1 VSSAIDEDTMRT
13 VAEGR
18 AAMGEMLRAAQKDLQ
33 KVAVVFLVGLLGT
46 ILYLYYYGWA
56 VLKRDLLSHTEA
68 DVFAITPFDVI
79 LLQAKIG
86 LIVGAILALPVLIYF
101 ARDAL
106 RDRGYWPTEKVPRWK
121 LAGLGAI
128 GLVLFVFGIAYGY
141 YVFFPVMFEFLA
153 SNAANSGF
161 TPTYSIVK
169 WAEFV
174 LFLTLSFGIAAQ
186 LPLIMSALSYSG
198 IVPYETFRDKWRY
211 AVVIIFLFG
220 ALFSPPDPFT
230 QVMWAVPLLFLYAF
244 SLFLARTVAAVK
256 RGSANVRLR
265 SELRGDWPLLAGSAL
280 TGFAVTYA
288 AITLGVGTYFND
300 VVRPLLPPVAR
311 PPQVPPL
318 LTAVQWLWALPGPRA
333 VLATAAVVA
342 AVAGLLAAAY
352 SVYRSLNAVGGTP
365 AGPEAGVRSGPG
377 AGGDPAAID
386 VGALDAAGVRAAPEE
401 AFAEMEEEEAVDL
414 AGEAMEDGDHE
425 KAQAIL
431 DRYDEG
437 SEADAADGT
446 DGESGSASAAAE
458 EGSAAAAGA
467 TGAAAAGDEAGG
479 GGVFTN
485 TAAGMA
491 DAFTED
497 ETTEEEIGGY
507 LYDAQFVL
515 SSLAS
520 KSFRLI
526 AVFMIVLAGTF
537 AWLYT
542 GGIGRLKQTFLDRL
556 PTAVLGVDGPLIEPS
571 PLTGGIGALSPEFV
585 VATSQGFDPGLVDIV
600 TLHPVEA
607 LVFEI
612 KVATIAGAV
621 ATLPLVLYYA
631 WPALADRSAVSG
643 DRGVVFTWSVT
654 TAIALIAG
662 SLFGFLVVAPT
673 VISLVAADAIRHG
686 MVIKYQINGFGWLVF
701 ATTVGVGLLGAIP
714 STMLLFHR
722 GGVVGYS
729 IMRDRWREFTVAVF
743 ALAALFS
750 PRGMFTMFLLAL
762 PIVAAYGVGLG
773 LLWLYTLGGRR
784 TPRTAGQ
791 RAD

>member
-1 VSSAIDEDTMRT
+1 MSSAIDEDTMRT

-106 RDRGYWPTEKVPRWK
+106 RDRGYWPAEKVPRWK

-161 TPTYSIVK
+161 TPNYSIVK

-256 RGSANVRLR
+256 RGSADVRLR

-352 SVYRSLNAVGGTP
+352 SVYRSLNAVGG
-365 AGPEAGVRSGPG
+365 G
-377 AGGDPAAID
+377 
-386 VGALDAAGVRAAPEE
+386 AAPEE

-414 AGEAMEDGDHE
+414 AGGAMEDGDHE

-467 TGAAAAGDEAGG
+467 TGAAAGDEAGG